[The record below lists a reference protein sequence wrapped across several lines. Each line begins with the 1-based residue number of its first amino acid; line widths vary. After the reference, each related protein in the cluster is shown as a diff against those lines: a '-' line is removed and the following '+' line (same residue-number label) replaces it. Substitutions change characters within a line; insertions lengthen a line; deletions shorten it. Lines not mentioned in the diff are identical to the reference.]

1 MSAGVRA
8 RALLTLA
15 VLAVTVVALP
25 AVMSGATMNST
36 SANPGNAIVADSPLN
51 YLRMWSQSTDPFG
64 TPGYA
69 IRQGT
74 TSTPAATGDGLGL
87 TVHLGGNRNVTSR
100 VFNRVLTVD
109 SVNPLPAGASPITI
123 GISLQPD
130 PTTGLQPIVGATL
143 RTVAAG
149 GGGAAS
155 ATIAAGVR
163 RQLNLTITTNGLPT
177 NVNYVPTVTITVTY
191 AGYAGGFLNYV
202 VPIRI
207 SNANGAGT

>member
-36 SANPGNAIVADSPLN
+36 STNPGNAIVADSPLN
-51 YLRMWSQSTDPFG
+51 YLRMWSQSTDPFV
-64 TPGYA
+64 TTGYA

-74 TSTPAATGDGLGL
+74 TSTPAATGSGLGL

-130 PTTGLQPIVGATL
+130 PTTGLQPIVGWTL